1 MKNLI
6 ASLTLEEK
14 AALLTGA
21 ASMATAEISRLG
33 IKGKNLADGPH
44 GVRSKRE
51 DNCTHFPNLCCLGA
65 SWDVETAYKMGKGI
79 GDDCIANDVQ
89 MILGP
94 GVNIKRTP
102 SAAETLSMFPRIPFW
117 RERSLRAISVA
128 LRKKALPPVSSTTP

>member
-51 DNCTHFPNLCCLGA
+51 DNCTHFPNLCCLGTILHTNGR
-65 SWDVETAYKMGKGI
+65 DYTIRRVGVDMI
-79 GDDCIANDVQ
+79 G
-89 MILGP
+89 
-94 GVNIKRTP
+94 
-102 SAAETLSMFPRIPFW
+102 
-117 RERSLRAISVA
+117 
-128 LRKKALPPVSSTTP
+128 